1 MDGFELAQLSNTA
14 QNVGDGF
21 VRFFGV
27 LEVLGY
33 ILIVAFI
40 AGIIYCVIALS
51 EIKQKSDEAYEQH
64 FIRNAKAPAQANPR
78 MQHWKKVSDAMAS
91 GNDQLWR
98 SALIDAD
105 TMLEEVVTAM
115 GAVGDTF
122 GEKLKSMGRQ
132 VPWIDA
138 AWEVHKLRNILA
150 HEGGRYPLNQRE
162 AYRAYKIYEGILYE
176 TGYLS

>member
-1 MDGFELAQLSNTA
+1 MEEFSFDAISSTA
-14 QNVGDGF
+14 NQVGDGF
-21 VRFFGV
+21 LSFLSVV
-27 LEVLGY
+27 EVIGY
-33 ILIVAFI
+33 ILIVGFI
-40 AGIIYCVIALS
+40 AGIIYCIIALS
-51 EIKQKSDEAYEQH
+51 EIKAKSKETFENH
-64 FIRNAKAPAQANPR
+64 FIQAQPQQANPR
-78 MQHWKKVSDAMAS
+78 MEHWKKVSDAMAS
-91 GNDQLWR
+91 NNEQLWR

-115 GAVGDTF
+115 GAIGDTF

-138 AWEVHKLRNILA
+138 AWEVHRLRNILA

-162 AYRAYKIYEGILYE
+162 AYRAYKIYESILYE